1 VRLFLSGATLD
12 NAITELVLEVAGGN
26 CVASKPEWNPLR
38 FTGGE
43 RLRLGVEEC
52 PERCIDRRCEVG
64 AAARQGL
71 DEIARDD
78 HAVQRRGRW
87 LRPEKTP
94 EPRHAPS
101 VRSRELAPQFRCAAQ
116 YRTRVAKTAAP
127 TLYLQWTGDPD
138 ADRLVSENP
147 AALLIGFCLDQQV
160 PIEWAFQGPLRM
172 RERLGT
178 IDPVEVARMD
188 PAKVE
193 KAFQTPP
200 ALHRF
205 PVSMAQRVYGLC
217 KVIADEYGGDTTR
230 IWTDAKDAKELQRRF
245 AALPGFGAAKAK
257 IMVGVV
263 AKHLG
268 VQPAGW
274 ESVAPDWPTLA
285 DVRTVAEREQYQA
298 QKRAFK
304 AALRAE
310 AAAKGDAKK
319 SPALRK
325 RPAKTVARG
334 RR

>member
-1 VRLFLSGATLD
+1 VTLD
-12 NAITELVLEVAGGN
+12 DSIAQLILEVPGVFD
-26 CVASKPEWNPLR
+26 VAPKPEGNSLR
-38 FTGGE
+38 LAGCK
-43 RLRLGVEEC
+43 RLRLGVEVGS
-52 PERCIDRRCEVG
+52 ERGIDRGREVSATRG
-64 AAARQGL
+64 QGL

-78 HAVQRRGRW
+78 HAVGRRSRW

-101 VRSRELAPQFRCAAQ
+101 VRSRELVPQSQGSAR
-116 YRTRVAKTAAP
+116 YRTHVAKTVAT
-127 TLYLQWTGDPD
+127 TLRLGWTGDSD
-138 ADRLVSENP
+138 ADRLISENP
-147 AALLIGFCLDQQV
+147 TALLIGFCLDQQV

-217 KVIADEYGGDTTR
+217 HVIASEYGGDTTR
-230 IWTDAKDAKELQRRF
+230 IWTEAQDAKELQRRF
-245 AALPGFGAAKAK
+245 AALPGFGAAKAR
-257 IMVGVV
+257 IMVG
-263 AKHLG
+263 G
-268 VQPAGW
+268 VQPPGW
-274 ESVAPDWPTLA
+274 ESIAPDWPTLA

-310 AAAKGDAKK
+310 AAAKGDTPGKH
-319 SPALRK
+319 
-325 RPAKTVARG
+325 PAKAEARG